1 MTPGPERNSTAGR
14 RGRLVLG
21 VTVRT
26 LGAWPGGWRSP
37 GAHRDPRHDRAAL
50 RAIAADAEAA
60 GLHFLFFG
68 DWLATGAEF
77 EHTDPSL
84 LARVE
89 PFTAISYLAAV
100 TERIG
105 LIATASSAHSEPY
118 AAARAIASVD
128 LLSEGRV
135 ALSVATGTEPRTAR
149 NFGSAPAYDDD
160 RYASAAEFIHI
171 VRGLW
176 DSWADDAFVSD
187 ADTGQLIDRSRLNS
201 LDYSGRYRSSAGPL
215 NTVRPPQGHPPVA
228 VVVTAPASRDL
239 AVQEADIAF
248 VSPKTLDEGIASA
261 AALRQQVVRA
271 GRPAR
276 DLVLVAPILPIVADT
291 QEHAWEA
298 YDRLVDLVLLAE
310 PTGATGPSDATS
322 ATGATEPTGATGA
335 AEAVVA
341 AQPAGAAGAN
351 ARGAA
356 AASGIPAGRD
366 TRAVAGIL
374 GVPLAGIAL
383 DDAVPVRT
391 AARFGVLGQELIAE
405 VALRAGRTVGGVR
418 PLTFRHLLVAHLVAA
433 PVVVGSAHHIA
444 DHIETWFEAG
454 AVDGF
459 TVLPAFIGEQFDLFL
474 SLVVPELRR
483 RGLLPDDDE
492 GADDTA
498 ATDSAPIT
506 LRQRLGLGVPSN
518 RHDLP
523 IDSFS
528 I

>member
-1 MTPGPERNSTAGR
+1 MTPGPERSSSAGR
-14 RGRLVLG
+14 QGRLVLG

-37 GAHRDPRHDRAAL
+37 GAHRDPRQDPAAL
-50 RAIAADAEAA
+50 RAIAAAADEA

-68 DWLATGAEF
+68 DWLATGAEL

-89 PFTAISYLAAV
+89 PFAAISYLAAV
-100 TERIG
+100 TDRIG
-105 LIATASSAHSEPY
+105 LISTVSSAHSEPY
-118 AAARAIASVD
+118 AAARSAASAD
-128 LLSEGRV
+128 LLSGGRV

-187 ADTGQLIDRSRLNS
+187 ADSGQLINRTRLNS
-201 LDYSGRYRSSAGPL
+201 LDYVGRYRSSAGPL
-215 NTVRPPQGHPPVA
+215 NTVRPPQGHPPIA

-239 AVQEADIAF
+239 AAQEADIAF
-248 VSPKTLDEGIASA
+248 VSPKTLNEGIASA
-261 AALRQQVVRA
+261 TALRQQVIRL
-271 GRPAR
+271 GRPVG

-291 QEHAWEA
+291 QEHAWQA
-298 YDRLVDLVLLAE
+298 YDRLVDLVLLTE
-310 PTGATGPSDATS
+310 PAAAVGAQKPAPS
-322 ATGATEPTGATGA
+322 AT
-335 AEAVVA
+335 
-341 AQPAGAAGAN
+341 
-351 ARGAA
+351 
-356 AASGIPAGRD
+356 ASGVPAGRD
-366 TRAVAGIL
+366 TRALAGIL
-374 GVPLAGIAL
+374 GVPLGGVEL
-383 DDAVPVRT
+383 DDVVPART
-391 AARFGVLGQELIAE
+391 AARFGVLGHELLAE
-405 VALRAGRTVGGVR
+405 VALRAGRSVGGVR
-418 PLTFRHLLVAHLVAA
+418 PVTFRHLLVAHLVAP
-433 PVVVGSAHHIA
+433 PVVVGSAQ
-444 DHIETWFEAG
+444 HIETWFDAG

-474 SLVVPELRR
+474 GLVVPELRR
-483 RGLLPDDDE
+483 RGLLADDDE
-492 GADDTA
+492 SSEGTGVTEVTEGPAVSTGTTPSTADGSIPA
-498 ATDSAPIT
+498 T
-506 LRQRLGLGVPSN
+506 LRQRLGLGVPPN

>member
-1 MTPGPERNSTAGR
+1 MAGR

-26 LGAWPGGWRSP
+26 LGAWPGGWRTS
-37 GAHRDPRHDRAAL
+37 GAHRDPRQDRAVL

-118 AAARAIASVD
+118 TAARAIASAD
-128 LLSEGRV
+128 LLSEGRI

-160 RYASAAEFIHI
+160 RYGSAAEFIQI

-187 ADTGQLIDRSRLNS
+187 AATGQLIDRSRLNS

-215 NTVRPPQGHPPVA
+215 NTVRPPQGHPPIA

-261 AALRQQVVRA
+261 AALRQKVVRA

-298 YDRLVDLVLLAE
+298 YDRLVDLVLL
-310 PTGATGPSDATS
+310 
-322 ATGATEPTGATGA
+322 TE
-335 AEAVVA
+335 
-341 AQPAGAAGAN
+341 PAGAAGATGLTG
-351 ARGAA
+351 AAGATGLTGAAGAA

-366 TRAVAGIL
+366 TRALASIL

-391 AARFGVLGQELIAE
+391 AARFGVLGHELLAE

-418 PLTFRHLLVAHLVAA
+418 PVTFRHLLVAHLVAA

-492 GADDTA
+492 GIDTEDTGGTEVTEPTEGVASTGA
-498 ATDSAPIT
+498 AAGTGTTASPASSGTPTT
-506 LRQRLGLGVPSN
+506 LRQRLGLGVPPN